1 MADRTRKPKSPATFN
16 LSRAEAV
23 ELVRLLADYEQLV
36 RARVIENIVKHGV
49 VTGMRMNTNIH
60 LEPALTCAG
69 LLRALDR
76 EGFTRG

>member
-1 MADRTRKPKSPATFN
+1 MASRASKSKSPATFT
-16 LSRAEAV
+16 LSRADAV
-23 ELVRLLADYEQLV
+23 ELARLLADYEQLV
-36 RARVIENIVKHGV
+36 RARVIENIAKHGV
-49 VTGMRMNTNIH
+49 VTGLRMNTNLH